1 MKLHRIMRPV
11 VAFDVKNKEHRKDYA
26 MFLRTN
32 SWQHC
37 DVRYELDET
46 CGELQGVIQ
55 RRLLEY
61 YANQEFKSVVK
72 KQRSKG

>member
-26 MFLRTN
+26 QFLATG

-37 DVRYELDET
+37 GVRYELDDT

-55 RRLLEY
+55 RKLLEY
-61 YANQEFKSVVK
+61 YAGQEFKRVAK
-72 KQRSKG
+72 KPQYRG